1 MINRLLGFLARIP
14 GSLWRGTV
22 GRLTA
27 KPPPTTAVVVAEPE
41 EPRSIAGITFRASLV
56 VVGVVLAAYVLYQL
70 RLLLILIFLAVL
82 LAAGLYGV
90 VRFLERFVPRI
101 LAVLVSYALLI
112 GVFVLVLFLI
122 FPPLVRG
129 VVDFADDLPN
139 IADSLRTGTI
149 SLIDGIAGPGT
160 GEDIVDTLTDGAQ
173 GALPEAG
180 SLLSVPLTLASILTN
195 TLVVIF
201 LSALMLIERDRA
213 RTWVLEFV
221 DERDREA
228 VVGVSRNALLR
239 LGAYV
244 RGQLMV
250 MAIIG
255 FGSGIGMWVLGV
267 PFAVPLGAL
276 SFITA
281 AIPLAGAFIAG
292 GPIVLV
298 ALTVSPGTGLL
309 MALWL
314 VVLQQLEGSVIT
326 PYIQGRIVD
335 RRDRRRHHRHPDRR
349 RGRCRAARH
358 RLPAAPPRR
367 GASTRWRGVA
377 GAVAATRPGSGEGS
391 GPSRRGAGCRA
402 PAPVAPARSP
412 RRSP

>member
-1 MINRLLGFLARIP
+1 MHRIMISRLLSFLARIP

-27 KPPPTTAVVVAEPE
+27 KPPPPSTVVVAEPQ
-41 EPRSIAGITFRASLV
+41 EPRSVAGITFRASLV
-56 VVGVVLAAYVLYQL
+56 VVGVVLAAYLLYQL
-70 RLLLILIFLAVL
+70 RLLLILVFLAIL

-90 VRFLERFVPRI
+90 VRFFERFLPRI
-101 LAVLVSYALLI
+101 VAVLVSYALLI
-112 GVFVLVLFLI
+112 GVFVLVLSLI
-122 FPPLVRG
+122 VPPLVRQ
-129 VVDFADDLPN
+129 VVEFADDLPA
-139 IADSLRTGTI
+139 IGDRLREGTI
-149 SLIDGIAGPGT
+149 ALIDGIAGAGR
-160 GEDIVDTLTDGAQ
+160 GEEIVDSLTDGAQ
-173 GALPEAG
+173 GALPEVG
-180 SLLSVPLTLASILTN
+180 SLLSVPLTLVGILTN
-195 TLVVIF
+195 ALVVIF

-213 RTWVLEFV
+213 RGWILEFV

-244 RGQLMV
+244 RGQLLV

-255 FGSGIGMWVLGV
+255 VGSAVGMWVLDV

-309 MALWL
+309 MAAWL

-326 PYIQGRIVD
+326 PYIQGRVVNLSAIAVLLGVLAGTSVAGIVGGIIAIPLVAVAD
-335 RRDRRRHHRHPDRR
+335 VVLRDIVFPLRRRAETRRH
-349 RGRCRAARH
+349 G
-358 RLPAAPPRR
+358 
-367 GASTRWRGVA
+367 GVD
-377 GAVAATRPGSGEGS
+377 VAAL
-391 GPSRRGAGCRA
+391 
-402 PAPVAPARSP
+402 
-412 RRSP
+412 

>member
-1 MINRLLGFLARIP
+1 MINRLLSFLAHIP
-14 GSLWRGTV
+14 GALWRGTV

-27 KPPPTTAVVVAEPE
+27 KPPPTATVVVAEAE
-41 EPRSIAGITFRASLV
+41 EPRSVAGITFRASLV
-56 VVGVVLAAYVLYQL
+56 VVGVVLAAYLLYEL
-70 RLLLILIFLAVL
+70 RLLLILIFLAIL

-90 VRFLERFVPRI
+90 VRFFERFLPRI

-139 IADSLRTGTI
+139 IADSLRAGTI
-149 SLIDGIAGPGT
+149 SLIDGIAGAGT
-160 GEDIVDTLTDGAQ
+160 GEDIVDTLTEGAQ
-173 GALPEAG
+173 DAAPELG
-180 SLLSVPLTLASILTN
+180 SLISVPLTLASILTN
-195 TLVVIF
+195 TLVVVF

-213 RTWVLEFV
+213 RAWVLEFV

-228 VVGVSRNALLR
+228 VLGVSRNALLK

-244 RGQLMV
+244 RGQLLV

-255 FGSGIGMWVLGV
+255 IGSGVGMWVLGV

-298 ALTVSPGTGLL
+298 ALTVSPGTALL
-309 MALWL
+309 MAGWL

-326 PYIQGRIVD
+326 PYIQGRVVNLSAIAVLLGVLAGTSIAGIVGGIIAIPLVAVAD
-335 RRDRRRHHRHPDRR
+335 VVLRDIVFPLRRRAEDRRR
-349 RGRCRAARH
+349 
-358 RLPAAPPRR
+358 
-367 GASTRWRGVA
+367 A
-377 GAVAATRPGSGEGS
+377 GIE
-391 GPSRRGAGCRA
+391 A
-402 PAPVAPARSP
+402 PAL
-412 RRSP
+412 

>member
-1 MINRLLGFLARIP
+1 MINRLLSFLARIP

-27 KPPPTTAVVVAEPE
+27 KPPPTATVVVAEPE
-41 EPRSIAGITFRASLV
+41 EPRSVAGITFRASLV
-56 VVGVVLAAYVLYQL
+56 VVAVVLAAYFVYQL
-70 RLLLILIFLAVL
+70 RLLLILIFLAIL

-90 VRFLERFVPRI
+90 VRLFERFLPRI
-101 LAVLVSYALLI
+101 LAVLASYALLI

-129 VVDFADDLPN
+129 VVEFADDLPN
-139 IADSLRTGTI
+139 IADSLRAGTI
-149 SLIDGIAGPGT
+149 SLIDGIAGAGT
-160 GEDIVDTLTDGAQ
+160 GEDIVDTLTEGAQ
-173 GALPEAG
+173 DAAPELG

-213 RTWVLEFV
+213 RAWILEFV
-221 DERDREA
+221 DQRDRDA
-228 VVGVSRNALLR
+228 VLGVSRNALLK

-244 RGQLMV
+244 RGQLLV

-255 FGSGIGMWVLGV
+255 VGSGVGMWVLGV

-298 ALTVSPGTGLL
+298 ALTVSPGTALL
-309 MALWL
+309 MAAWL

-326 PYIQGRIVD
+326 PYIQGRVVNLSAIAVLLGVLAGTSIAGIVGGIIAIPLVAVAD
-335 RRDRRRHHRHPDRR
+335 VVLRDIVFPLRRRAEARR
-349 RGRCRAARH
+349 RGG
-358 RLPAAPPRR
+358 LESPAL
-367 GASTRWRGVA
+367 
-377 GAVAATRPGSGEGS
+377 
-391 GPSRRGAGCRA
+391 
-402 PAPVAPARSP
+402 
-412 RRSP
+412 

>member
-56 VVGVVLAAYVLYQL
+56 VVGVVLAAYLLYQL

-82 LAAGLYGV
+82 LAAGLYGI
-90 VRFLERFVPRI
+90 VRFLERFLPRI
-101 LAVLVSYALLI
+101 LAVLVSYLLLI

-139 IADSLRTGTI
+139 IADSLRAGTI
-149 SLIDGIAGPGT
+149 SLIDGIAGAGT
-160 GEDIVDTLTDGAQ
+160 GEDIVDTLTEGAQ
-173 GALPEAG
+173 DAAPELG
-180 SLLSVPLTLASILTN
+180 SLVSVPLTLASILTN

-213 RTWVLEFV
+213 RAWVLEFV

-228 VVGVSRNALLR
+228 VIGVSRNALLR

-298 ALTVSPGTGLL
+298 ALTESPGTGLL

-326 PYIQGRIVD
+326 PYIQGRIVNLSAIAVLLGVLAGTSIAGIVGGIIAIPLVAVAD
-335 RRDRRRHHRHPDRR
+335 VVLRDIVFPLRRRAEARR
-349 RGRCRAARH
+349 RG
-358 RLPAAPPRR
+358 
-367 GASTRWRGVA
+367 GV
-377 GAVAATRPGSGEGS
+377 E
-391 GPSRRGAGCRA
+391 A
-402 PAPVAPARSP
+402 PAL
-412 RRSP
+412 